1 MKVRDVVKAY
11 RAAFRYIPVL
21 LRERADEL
29 RTGVYTQRA
38 TLLDQGYTPD
48 QVNRIAYNSD
58 LALAWADLLDAL
70 ARGWSR

>member
-1 MKVRDVVKAY
+1 MKARDFVDAARALVRW
-11 RAAFRYIPVL
+11 IPVA

-38 TLLDQGYTPD
+38 TLLDQGYTPA